1 MNSKIQKFVKTVLIT
16 SSLINLQACEY
27 LGPNMH
33 RKIAMSSNNAQD
45 TAVTTPENIDT
56 AKQYRVDY
64 FNTQTAVP
72 VSPNFNQRKTS
83 NEGQYT
89 VNFDDAEVSE
99 VAKVILGDI
108 LHKNF
113 TINPQVTGKISIHTP
128 KPLSESD
135 LIPTLELMLG
145 TVHAALIPQGDI
157 YLINPS
163 QDASYS
169 SSVARST
176 VGRLP
181 NGFQTHIIPIHYV
194 NVNELNDV
202 IKPLLPE
209 KSLLQFDARRN
220 LLLVSGSSTDINRIV
235 DVISIFDV
243 PYLSGHSFALFT
255 PVHIDSHK
263 LIDELNDIYSIKIKD
278 KSNEND
284 QVLKFIEI
292 EHLNSILVI
301 SKHSSYL
308 RDIESW
314 IARLDKSSADS
325 ANGIHV
331 YRAQHVNA
339 QVLADTINNVF
350 GLSSGRLTSSSLAP
364 GRSLAS
370 GSSATP
376 SNGQTNSNNST
387 NSSNV
392 FGSAS
397 PAADSKLNSAAP
409 SPFSPATNT
418 STTNNAKIRV
428 VADDGNNA
436 LIITSGAQDYDRILH
451 LLHQLDIL
459 PTQVMIDATIVEV
472 ALQDDLQYGIQWYL
486 QHSNGGTNT
495 ISGGAPNGLNINQIA
510 TGIATGGFSYAFSS
524 GSKDINAVLQA
535 GATHNNINVISSPS
549 LMVLNNQKASI
560 KVGDSVPVRASVS
573 TNLNGGAANPIQTSS
588 IEMMDTGVN
597 LTVRPRVNA
606 SGLVL
611 MDIFQSVNQA
621 VSTTTSNS
629 IDSPTIQKREIETSI
644 AVHSGESIVLGGLI
658 KENNNFNRF
667 GVPFLHEIPV
677 FGSLFGSSNRN
688 NDKNELVVLLT
699 PRVMKSKQDAQNI
712 ADEFKRK
719 LTNIYDFTPVNS
731 SAQ

>member
-1 MNSKIQKFVKTVLIT
+1 MPKFVNTILI
-16 SSLINLQACEY
+16 SSLLLNLSACEY
-27 LGPNMH
+27 LGPSLH
-33 RKIAMSSNNAQD
+33 RKITVSPINSQD
-45 TAVTTPENIDT
+45 TTVTTQETIDT
-56 AKQYRVDY
+56 NKQYKVDY
-64 FNTQTAVP
+64 FNTQTPAP
-72 VSPNFNQRKTS
+72 SPHSSSQRKNT

-128 KPLSESD
+128 KPLTESD

-145 TVHAALIPQGDI
+145 TVHAALIPQGDL

-169 SSVARST
+169 SSVSRST

-181 NGFQTHIIPIHYV
+181 NGYQTHIIPVHYV

-220 LLLVSGSSTDINRIV
+220 LLLVSGSSTDINRIA

-263 LIDELNDIYSIKIKD
+263 LIDELNDIYSIKVKE
-278 KSNEND
+278 KSESND
-284 QVLKFIEI
+284 QVIKFIEI

-301 SKHSSYL
+301 SKHANYL

-314 IARLDKSSADS
+314 IARLDKSSADA

-339 QVLADTINNVF
+339 QVLAETVNNVF
-350 GLSSGRLTSSSLAP
+350 GLANGRLAAGSLAP
-364 GRSLAS
+364 GRALAS
-370 GSSATP
+370 SSSGTP
-376 SNGQTNSNNST
+376 TNGQS
-387 NSSNV
+387 NSSN
-392 FGSAS
+392 SAS
-397 PAADSKLNSAAP
+397 SSTGFGASTPGADSKLNASTA
-409 SPFSPATNT
+409 SPFSPSSNNPAN
-418 STTNNAKIRV
+418 NNAKIRI
-428 VADDGNNA
+428 VADEGNNA

-495 ISGGAPNGLNINQIA
+495 ISGGAANGLNLNQIA

-560 KVGDSVPVRASVS
+560 KVGDSVPVRSSVS

-667 GVPFLHEIPV
+667 GVPYIHEIPV
-677 FGSLFGSSNRN
+677 LGSLFGSSTRN

-719 LTNIYDFTPVNS
+719 LTNIYDFTPVNNLNP
-731 SAQ
+731 